1 MEIQREKDRVV
12 ELTNDNKK
20 YRSLKKVW
28 FELTVFRSVH
38 AIEINCHVTC
48 VV

>member
-20 YRSLKKVW
+20 YRSLKKVSNYYL
-28 FELTVFRSVH
+28 FCSIYLVV
-38 AIEINCHVTC
+38 C
-48 VV
+48 V